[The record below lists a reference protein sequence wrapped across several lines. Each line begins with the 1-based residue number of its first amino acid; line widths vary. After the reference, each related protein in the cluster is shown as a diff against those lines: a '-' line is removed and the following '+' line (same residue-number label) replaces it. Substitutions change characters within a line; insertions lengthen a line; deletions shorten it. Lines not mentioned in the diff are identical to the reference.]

1 MKKNQNISKNRNRI
15 KQEEEIKRQIYTI
28 IYKFKTYLIKGEL

>member
-15 KQEEEIKRQIYTI
+15 KQEEEIKRYILPFI
-28 IYKFKTYLIKGEL
+28 NLKLI